1 MAILSLDRTTL
12 LWRVAAKLIVA
23 SELRLLLASQSP
35 RRSDLLAQM
44 GLTFEIEP
52 AAVDETPK
60 SGEKAGNYV
69 RRLAQSKAQARWR
82 PGYLNLGADTI
93 VFIDD
98 RLLGKPENEA
108 HSIDM
113 LLQLSGRT
121 HQVAT
126 GIALFDG
133 EETWSEVV
141 TSNVLFRSITRREAK
156 AYWATGEPRDKAGS
170 YALQG
175 FGGIFVQSIEGSH
188 SSIIGLPMAETEQ
201 LLNQAGFDTWSERYR
216 G

>member
-1 MAILSLDRTTL
+1 MAVLSLDCTTL
-12 LWRVAAKLIVA
+12 HRRVAGPLIVA
-23 SELRLLLASQSP
+23 SEIRLLLASQSP
-35 RRSDLLAQM
+35 RRSDLLTQM

-52 AAVDETPK
+52 ADVDETPEA
-60 SGEKAGNYV
+60 GEHAENYV
-69 RRLAQSKAQARWR
+69 RRLAQSKAQALWR

-93 VFIDD
+93 VFIDGQ
-98 RLLGKPENEA
+98 LLGKPENEA
-108 HSIDM
+108 HCIDM

-126 GIALFDG
+126 GIALYDG
-133 EETWSEVV
+133 KETWSEVV
-141 TSNVLFRSITRREAK
+141 TSNVLFRSVTRREAK
-156 AYWATGEPRDKAGS
+156 AYWTTGEPQDKAGS

-175 FGGIFVQSIEGSH
+175 FGGIFVQRIEGSH

-201 LLNQAGFDTWSERYR
+201 LLNRAGFDTWSERQR

>member
-1 MAILSLDRTTL
+1 
-12 LWRVAAKLIVA
+12 
-23 SELRLLLASQSP
+23 
-35 RRSDLLAQM
+35 M

-52 AAVDETPK
+52 ADVDETPEA
-60 SGEKAGNYV
+60 GESAENYV
-69 RRLAQSKAQARWR
+69 RRLAQSKAQALWR

-108 HSIDM
+108 HCIDM

-126 GIALFDG
+126 GIALYDG
-133 EETWSEVV
+133 EETWSEAV
-141 TSNVLFRSITRREAK
+141 TSNVLFRSITRCEAK
-156 AYWATGEPRDKAGS
+156 AYWATGEPQDKAGS

-175 FGGIFVQSIEGSH
+175 FGGIFVQRIEGSH

-201 LLNQAGFDTWSERYR
+201 LLNQAGFDTWSERQR

>member
-1 MAILSLDRTTL
+1 
-12 LWRVAAKLIVA
+12 
-23 SELRLLLASQSP
+23 
-35 RRSDLLAQM
+35 
-44 GLTFEIEP
+44 
-52 AAVDETPK
+52 
-60 SGEKAGNYV
+60 
-69 RRLAQSKAQARWR
+69 
-82 PGYLNLGADTI
+82 
-93 VFIDD
+93 
-98 RLLGKPENEA
+98 LLGKPENEA

-126 GIALFDG
+126 GIALYDG

-156 AYWATGEPRDKAGS
+156 AYWATGEPQDKAGS

-201 LLNQAGFDTWSERYR
+201 LLNQAGFDTWSERQR

>member
-1 MAILSLDRTTL
+1 MAVLSLDRTTFR
-12 LWRVAAKLIVA
+12 WCVAAKLIVA
-23 SELRLLLASQSP
+23 CELRLLLASQSP

-44 GLTFEIEP
+44 GFTFDIEP
-52 AAVDETPK
+52 ADIDETPEA
-60 SGEKAGNYV
+60 GENAEQYV
-69 RRLAQSKAQARWR
+69 QRLARSKAQALWR

-93 VFIDD
+93 VFLDGQ
-98 RLLGKPENEA
+98 LLGKPESEA
-108 HSIDM
+108 HCIDM

-126 GIALFDG
+126 GIALYDG
-133 EETWSEVV
+133 QQTWSEVV
-141 TSNVLFRSITRREAK
+141 ISSVLFRSITVREAK

-175 FGGIFVQSIEGSH
+175 FGGIFVRSIEGSH

-201 LLNQAGFDTWSERYR
+201 LLNQAGFDTWSERQR

>member
-1 MAILSLDRTTL
+1 MAAVSLDRTTL
-12 LWRVAAKLIVA
+12 RWRVAAQLIVA
-23 SELRLLLASQSP
+23 SKIRLLLASQSP
-35 RRSDLLAQM
+35 RRAALLAQM

-52 AAVDETPK
+52 ADVDETPEA
-60 SGEKAGNYV
+60 GENVKNYV

-93 VFIDD
+93 VFIDGQ
-98 RLLGKPENEA
+98 LLGKPESEA
-108 HSIDM
+108 QSIDM

-126 GIALFDG
+126 GIALYDG
-133 EETWSEVV
+133 TETWSEVV
-141 TSNVLFRSITRREAK
+141 SSTVRFRSITRREAK
-156 AYWATGEPRDKAGS
+156 AYWTTGEPQDKAGS

-188 SSIIGLPMAETEQ
+188 SSIIGLPMAETEL
-201 LLNQAGFDTWSERYR
+201 LLNRAGFDTWSERQR